1 MCAEAYLKDL
11 QISNMETFA
20 EIVNSLKLLTIF
32 AKKLHLRYLQGFEK
46 FVWSAVKEDY
56 RDG

>member
-1 MCAEAYLKDL
+1 MCAEAYLEDL

-32 AKKLHLRYLQGFEK
+32 AKKLHLRYLNEFKK
-46 FVWSAVKEDY
+46 FV
-56 RDG
+56 

>member
-1 MCAEAYLKDL
+1 MCAEAYLEDL

-32 AKKLHLRYLQGFEK
+32 AKKLHLRYLNGFKK
-46 FVWSAVKEDY
+46 FVWSAVKDDH

>member
-32 AKKLHLRYLQGFEK
+32 AKKLHLRYFQVFEK
-46 FVWSAVKEDY
+46 FV
-56 RDG
+56 